1 MWLVSLIATAG
12 LQPPQLIEA
21 LLAGLRPLLPL
32 LALLVVLAVV
42 LGAPLPGRG
51 PGWFAR
57 RDPWRGFKYD
67 ARRVVLTRASGQ
79 CEAAAFIAWGRC
91 RQAADQ
97 VDHIYPWS
105 KGGGTVV
112 SNGQALC
119 AHHNRSK
126 ATRTPA
132 WWYVLSLERRR
143 RSYFPSGTDVYVRGS
158 MAAADRARRSST
170 EAKRSR
176 PG

>member
-1 MWLVSLIATAG
+1 MSLIATAG
-12 LQPPQLIEA
+12 LQPLQLIEA
-21 LLAGLRPLLPL
+21 LFAGLRPLLPL
-32 LALLVVLAVV
+32 LALLVLLAVV

-67 ARRVVLTRASGQ
+67 VRRVVLSRAGRR
-79 CEAAAFIAWGRC
+79 CEAAAFLAWGRC
-91 RQAADQ
+91 PQAADQ

-105 KGGGTVV
+105 KGGATAV

-126 ATRTPA
+126 GNRTPA

-143 RSYFPSGTDVYVRGS
+143 RSYVPDGADIQVRGS
-158 MAAADRARRSST
+158 LSQAERER
-170 EAKRSR
+170 RSR
-176 PG
+176 PTGQRDAQG